1 MNDIDT
7 KRLAEG
13 SAFTMMVSGKPVIVS
28 FSKTESVG
36 LKDEVRDILTK
47 SLEERYLESVKQYS
61 K

>member
-13 SAFTMMVSGKPVIVS
+13 SAFTMTIIGKPVLVA

>member
-13 SAFTMMVSGKPVIVS
+13 SAFTMMVNGAPVLVA
-28 FSKTESVG
+28 FSKTESAG

-47 SLEERYLESVKQYS
+47 SLEERYLESIKQKS
-61 K
+61 E